1 VPFGAEKGFIMR
13 IVLVSSWPTDV
24 IGGSGTAV
32 YFNAL
37 HDGLRDRGY
46 EVEAITPNFDIT
58 DYVEVTLKRFLFNTE
73 LRTDPR
79 VLSADLVFG
88 FDYDG
93 YGLDNA
99 NRPPMITTAHAV
111 YGDVIRWESEPART
125 MVEAQ
130 AFFDRVAMQKAD
142 RITIGS
148 QYAKERLVTLYGLEA
163 DKIEV
168 IPHGMLQPGWLRLL
182 RSEPRVENDHPVI
195 LSVGK
200 MYPRKRTNILLEALA
215 LLRNKYP
222 TLELRIVG
230 DGLEWD
236 RLHAVA
242 DQLKVQDRVTW
253 LGHIADDRA
262 FAREWRQAD
271 ILCHPSCQETF
282 GYVYLEAMTAG
293 LPIVAARAGAA
304 PEVLGDA
311 ALLAE
316 PENPQSLAEALDR
329 FLQDEVL
336 RQRYARRAEAR
347 AGQFSHARMIDQY
360 VRLIEE
366 VIANADSRR
375 REGASLSPTGWPKA
389 ESPLHFS
396 FSAMRR
402 MRGRG

>member
-1 VPFGAEKGFIMR
+1 MR

-79 VLSADLVFG
+79 VHSADLVFG
-88 FDYDG
+88 LDYDG

-130 AFFDRVAMQKAD
+130 AFFDQVAMHKAD

-148 QYAKERLVTLYGLEA
+148 QYARERLVTLYSLEPE
-163 DKIEV
+163 KIEV
-168 IPHGMLQPGWLRLL
+168 IPHGMLEPEWLRLL
-182 RSEPRVENDHPVI
+182 RSEPRIENDHPVI

-200 MYPRKRTNILLEALA
+200 MYPRKRTNILLETVA
-215 LLRNKYP
+215 LLRDKYP

-271 ILCHPSCQETF
+271 IFCHPSCQETF

-293 LPIVAARAGAA
+293 MPIVAARAGAA

-316 PENPQSLAEALDR
+316 PENPQSLAHALDQ
-329 FLQDEVL
+329 FLQNEVL

-347 AGQFSHARMIDQY
+347 AMQFSHTRMIDQY
-360 VRLIEE
+360 VRLIKE
-366 VIANADSRR
+366 VMANANGRQR
-375 REGASLSPTGWPKA
+375 TGTVVSPTGWPKGEA
-389 ESPLHFS
+389 ALQFPSPE
-396 FSAMRR
+396 MRR